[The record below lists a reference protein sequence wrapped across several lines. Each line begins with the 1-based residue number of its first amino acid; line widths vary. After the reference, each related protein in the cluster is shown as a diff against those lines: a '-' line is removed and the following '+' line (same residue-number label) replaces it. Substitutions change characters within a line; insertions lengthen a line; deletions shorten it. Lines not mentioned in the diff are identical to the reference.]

1 MYERQ
6 SCLEPPWPGPV
17 PGLQQSCRGAPASV
31 EALARRES
39 CHIATDKQNAH
50 AKRKNKGSRTVTPQ
64 NTHTR
69 RRPRLTVI
77 SLRVMFPTLLFHP
90 ATQPAPAPLTES
102 ISSCVT
108 RGDTRASAL
117 LPLSAAQNPTAHSAI
132 HRITQLDI
140 ISQRPPRRRTSSSSL
155 QSSFARKKKHTHTH
169 THTHLL
175 QTVGSNCLLFC
186 LPFLSNSKTTFSVA
200 VWRSRRRKYPSTKKK
215 GPFSS
220 SLGCT
225 RLADPFPQLGTS
237 LSPMDYKPSTL

>member
-155 QSSFARKKKHTHTH
+155 QSSFARKKTHTH
-169 THTHLL
+169 THIYTLTPNRWL
-175 QTVGSNCLLFC
+175 QLFVV
-186 LPFLSNSKTTFSVA
+186 LFAFPLQLEDHFLS
-200 VWRSRRRKYPSTKKK
+200 RSLAQQKKK
-215 GPFSS
+215 ISQHQKKGTLF
-220 SLGCT
+220 LLA
-225 RLADPFPQLGTS
+225 RLHPARRPI
-237 LSPMDYKPSTL
+237 SPAGY